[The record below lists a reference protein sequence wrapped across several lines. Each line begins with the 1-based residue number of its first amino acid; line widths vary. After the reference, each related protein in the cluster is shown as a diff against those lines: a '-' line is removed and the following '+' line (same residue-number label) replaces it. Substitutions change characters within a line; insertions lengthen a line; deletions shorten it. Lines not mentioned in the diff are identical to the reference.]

1 MAGIGFK
8 LQKLFQEDYF
18 SSRFKAYLY
27 AGLVTSGPWLI
38 VILTITLIRL
48 ISGSLLTVP
57 LEQRDLFNLSVSYV
71 FIFSQV
77 ILGIQQLVV
86 TRYLADQLYADK
98 KENLFPAF
106 LGMTKITMSL
116 ALLSSI
122 LFLVFADLP
131 LSYKWV
137 LVLLFLI
144 INGIWNMFLFLSAA
158 KYYQAVAY
166 SFLLGSVSSIG
177 AIYGIVYAI
186 PWLNSVGLQFMESF
200 YLLVGFTFGM
210 LVTFFGLTYAMFTT
224 YSEQYTTNSYSYFS
238 YFDRYPALFWTG
250 FLYNLGIWVSNWV
263 IWFGPGHEILATVFR
278 YHPLYDP
285 TIFWAYLTIVPTL
298 ILFVVSVE
306 TRFYER
312 YRTFYGFINY
322 GGTLEQIQ
330 TAKKTMNRVLVEE
343 MQRLIRSQGTV
354 TFLIVLLTPFLLS
367 RFILNSDLE
376 VIFRLAAIGAFAN
389 AMVLVLTL
397 LLLYLEDQKGAM
409 WTSIIFFG
417 VNFAAT
423 LILMPL
429 GKDWFGLG
437 FAIGST
443 LAFLFSGLRLIYFMS
458 RVDYFAFGMPDQDY
472 LVPRR
477 KFFTRLGMRLNG
489 QTK

>member
-18 SSRFKAYLY
+18 SSRLKAYLY

-48 ISGSLLTVP
+48 ISQTLITIPV
-57 LEQRDLFNLSVSYV
+57 EQRDLFNLSVSYV

-77 ILGIQQLVV
+77 ILGVQQLIV
-86 TRYLADQLYADK
+86 TRFLADQLYENK

-106 LGMTKITMSL
+106 LGMTKITL
-116 ALLSSI
+116 ALALVSSVVF
-122 LFLVFADLP
+122 LFFSPLP
-131 LSYKWV
+131 LLYKWV
-137 LVLLFLI
+137 LILLFLI

-158 KYYQAVAY
+158 KFYQAVAY
-166 SFLLGSVSSIG
+166 SFLLGSIS
-177 AIYGIVYAI
+177 AIAAVYGITYSI
-186 PWLNSVGLQFMESF
+186 PWLESNGLQLMDSF

-210 LVTFFGLTYAMFTT
+210 FITFFGLTYAMFVTF
-224 YSEQYTTNSYSYFS
+224 SDQNKNRQFSYFS

-250 FLYNLGIWVSNWV
+250 FLYNIGIWVSNWV
-263 IWFGPGHEILATVFR
+263 IWFAEGNQTIATVFR
-278 YHPLYDP
+278 YHPLYDA

-330 TAKKTMNRVLVEE
+330 MAKKTMNRVLVEE

-354 TFLIVLLTPFLLS
+354 TFLIVVLTPFLLS

-397 LLLYLEDQKGAM
+397 LLLYFEDQKGAM
-409 WTSIIFFG
+409 WTSILFFG
-417 VNFAAT
+417 FNFLAT
-423 LILMPL
+423 LALLPL

-437 FAIGST
+437 FATGSM
-443 LAFLFSGLRLIYFMS
+443 LAFLFAGLRLISYMS
-458 RVDYFAFGMPDQDY
+458 RVDYYAFGNPNQDY
-472 LVPRR
+472 LVTRH
-477 KFFTRLGMRLNG
+477 KFFTRLGVRLNRES
-489 QTK
+489 